1 MRIAMTR
8 NQLFIAA
15 TVLVL
20 VVDVTLAML
29 SEYSYWFILK
39 DLLVLAGVCWG
50 GIVIGEKRIGL
61 LQEKLD
67 SILSEKKVDLQVRFE
82 TNYPE
87 IERLTRSMNK
97 VQERI
102 EEGIASVTKSAARLI
117 PMSHELADSYGN
129 ATQKAALQ
137 DNHSNEILQA
147 MENIKI
153 ASNEVAESA
162 AVIVSGA
169 QQGNSAVNECQDS
182 MGNTQQVVDRLS
194 EHMSSAQ
201 SILNDL
207 ITETDQVGSI
217 VSVINGIAEQTN
229 LLALNAAIEAARAG
243 EQGRGFAV
251 VADEVRS
258 LAGRTRQSTM
268 EVQGMLERIQVGTGS
283 LADAMTEGGK
293 VSEENTKQVKQVS
306 EQLAS
311 LVSIIGMV
319 NDAAGAISTTAEE
332 QQQRAVEV
340 RQASDNLAELN
351 RETLSESKL
360 HTISKEDMNALAV
373 QLQEKL
379 ELFSIEGDHWYI
391 ERRSRGRISEQ
402 GEVIDDEQDDVEL
415 F

>member
-1 MRIAMTR
+1 MTR
-8 NQLFIAA
+8 NQLFLAA
-15 TVLVL
+15 TVLLL
-20 VVDVTLAML
+20 VVDVALVVL

-39 DLLVLAGVCWG
+39 DLLVLACVCWG
-50 GIVIGEKRIGL
+50 GIVIGEKGIGL

-67 SILSEKKVDLQVRFE
+67 SILSDQKVNLQVRFE

-87 IERLTRSMNK
+87 IERLTRSMNR

-102 EEGIASVTKSAARLI
+102 EQGIASVTKSAARLI

-137 DNHSNEILQA
+137 DNHSNDILQA

-162 AVIVSGA
+162 AVIVNGA
-169 QQGNSAVNECQDS
+169 QQGSSAVNECQDS

-207 ITETDQVGSI
+207 VTETDQVGSI

-306 EQLAS
+306 EQLAG

-319 NDAAGAISTTAEE
+319 NDAASAISSTAEE

-340 RQASDNLAELN
+340 RLASDNLAELN

-360 HTISKEDMNALAV
+360 HTISKEDMDALAV
-373 QLQEKL
+373 QLREKL
-379 ELFSIEGDHWYI
+379 DLFSVEGDHWYV
-391 ERRSRGRISEQ
+391 ERRSRGRISEH
-402 GEVIDDEQDDVEL
+402 GEAMIDEKDDVEL